1 MNELKKYVRDLNIVK
16 NNLSKFYYNSASEW
30 LKPKIIDCITEL
42 NFEIARY
49 TKKEREEEEKFKNS
63 LYTIYDFMENKI

>member
-1 MNELKKYVRDLNIVK
+1 MNEMKKYVRDLNIVK
-16 NNLSKFYYNSASEW
+16 NNLRKFYYNSASEW
-30 LKPKIIDCITEL
+30 LKPYILNCITEL

>member
-1 MNELKKYVRDLNIVK
+1 MNDLKKYVRDLNIIK

-30 LKPKIIDCITEL
+30 LQADILNCITAV

-49 TKKEREEEEKFKNS
+49 TKKEREAEEKFKNS